1 MFSVIMTLAV
11 MSNVSQRDDDVHN
24 PENHDH
30 GLRCVFQS
38 DNIEEKLAYCNMIR
52 NTEVFSSENFQYIK
66 RLYEIFWHEMAQVL
80 RSRIWQLT
88 GLACFRVMNLLYFGT

>member
-1 MFSVIMTLAV
+1 

-24 PENHDH
+24 PKNHDH

-38 DNIEEKLAYCNMIR
+38 DNIEEKPAYCNMIR

-66 RLYEIFWHEMAQVL
+66 RLYEIFWHEMAQKSDLAINWPCLLQSHELTLL
-80 RSRIWQLT
+80 RDLIVVST
-88 GLACFRVMNLLYFGT
+88 K